1 MKDKDTDSI
10 INGYKKYMKDN
21 EISDKDIE
29 TATSYV
35 KPFVQFL
42 LEKQEHIIDYPKDEK
57 GKSKRNMTEEEK
69 KTAQKKSEEIR
80 RNKGQER
87 KETSRITGRLKRA
100 LDFSNALVYNL
111 LRK

>member
-1 MKDKDTDSI
+1 
-10 INGYKKYMKDN
+10 MKDN

-57 GKSKRNMTEEEK
+57 VKSKRNMTEEEK
-69 KTAQKKSEEIR
+69 KAAQKKQR
-80 RNKGQER
+80 LGTQRNK
-87 KETSRITGRLKRA
+87 
-100 LDFSNALVYNL
+100 
-111 LRK
+111 

>member
-1 MKDKDTDSI
+1 
-10 INGYKKYMKDN
+10 MKDN

-57 GKSKRNMTEEEK
+57 GRLISQVPQCIIYLE
-69 KTAQKKSEEIR
+69 SESDVI
-80 RNKGQER
+80 
-87 KETSRITGRLKRA
+87 SDLPSVLKC
-100 LDFSNALVYNL
+100 L
-111 LRK
+111 

>member
-1 MKDKDTDSI
+1 
-10 INGYKKYMKDN
+10 MKDN

-57 GKSKRNMTEEEK
+57 GHLISQVPQCIIYLE
-69 KTAQKKSEEIR
+69 SESDVI
-80 RNKGQER
+80 
-87 KETSRITGRLKRA
+87 SDLPSVLKC
-100 LDFSNALVYNL
+100 L
-111 LRK
+111 

>member
-35 KPFVQFL
+35 KLFVQFL
-42 LEKQEHIIDYPKDEK
+42 LEKQEQRL
-57 GKSKRNMTEEEK
+57 GT
-69 KTAQKKSEEIR
+69 Q
-80 RNKGQER
+80 RNK
-87 KETSRITGRLKRA
+87 
-100 LDFSNALVYNL
+100 
-111 LRK
+111 

>member
-1 MKDKDTDSI
+1 
-10 INGYKKYMKDN
+10 MKDN

-35 KPFVQFL
+35 KPLFNFC
-42 LEKQEHIIDYPKDEK
+42 
-57 GKSKRNMTEEEK
+57 
-69 KTAQKKSEEIR
+69 QKN

-100 LDFSNALVYNL
+100 LDFSSALVYNL

>member
-42 LEKQEHIIDYPKDEK
+42 F
-57 GKSKRNMTEEEK
+57 GVR
-69 KTAQKKSEEIR
+69 KTGTYYWLSER
-80 RNKGQER
+80 W
-87 KETSRITGRLKRA
+87 KRA
-100 LDFSNALVYNL
+100 LDFSSTLVYNL
-111 LRK
+111 LRKWIGCNIRFALSVKMFIRIVS

>member
-57 GKSKRNMTEEEK
+57 G
-69 KTAQKKSEEIR
+69 
-80 RNKGQER
+80 
-87 KETSRITGRLKRA
+87 RLI
-100 LDFSNALVYNL
+100 SQVP
-111 LRK
+111 